1 MENFIMV
8 LLADIMRMKCVVA
21 KDPFVGTQIR
31 ILECQDLPAGGR
43 NAKTERK
50 RANRGARNF
59 NVLAVV
65 RRYPRG
71 TCVFTTYAS
80 ISFPIIFAYVT
91 GVVRTPRCLAA
102 IQVPQSAPF
111 FFLPILIF
119 YGIFL
124 LFAVAAIAVL
134 SSIPY
139 LKQSRKSCTTRLA
152 TESETRCSVWIPD
165 KSSSLC
171 ESIHWQYTLKLFFFC
186 FLCPSCKETQQ
197 TNLIFLTC
205 LA

>member
-71 TCVFTTYAS
+71 TCVSTTYT
-80 ISFPIIFAYVT
+80 SFFPHYICICHRRRTHTTLLGSHPSATVSAILCSSNTHILHHLF
-91 GVVRTPRCLAA
+91 VVGCCC
-102 IQVPQSAPF
+102 
-111 FFLPILIF
+111 
-119 YGIFL
+119 YH
-124 LFAVAAIAVL
+124 IAVL
-134 SSIPY
+134 SSIP
-139 LKQSRKSCTTRLA
+139 
-152 TESETRCSVWIPD
+152 
-165 KSSSLC
+165 
-171 ESIHWQYTLKLFFFC
+171 
-186 FLCPSCKETQQ
+186 
-197 TNLIFLTC
+197 
-205 LA
+205 